1 MRSIVFDAALRY
13 AELGYPV
20 FPCAPGEKLPAT
32 VNGFKDAST
41 DPAQIERWWTEKPA
55 SNIGIPTQGLLVLD
69 IDAEAQWLQ
78 DQPERLVEL
87 AGAPLSL
94 TPSGGRH
101 YVFRQP
107 AGRAWRNTQGE
118 IAPHVDT
125 RADGGLFVVPPSA
138 LPGGKAYRW
147 VDGCELD
154 VPPDQLPEP
163 PAWLTDILDRIDGS
177 AQGGLTSP
185 SLARDATSAALANV
199 IPSGQRNGTLAKL
212 AGTMRRV
219 GMSQGEIQAALL
231 KANADRCRPP
241 LDPREVYRIAESI
254 GRYEPDQI
262 TVALVENHWE
272 QMLGGRPADGLRFTA
287 ITSRELATNTYDLE
301 YLVEGVLVRGQPTV
315 IAGPKKT
322 LKTNISI
329 DLALSL
335 SHAGLFLGR
344 FNVPAAV
351 KVGIMSGESGAATIQ
366 ETAKRIAWAKQWSLE
381 YFEAVFWSFDVPQLN
396 VPTHIAALRRF
407 ILDYELEVLILDPT
421 YLMMLGLGQDASNLF
436 VVGAY
441 LKAIGDLAQETGCT
455 PILCHHL
462 KKSVSEP
469 YEPAELENIA
479 WAGFQ
484 EFVRQWILLNR
495 RVRYDPDHGG
505 HHELWMSVGG
515 SAGHSGLWG
524 LNVDEGTRQDHGGR
538 RWEVEVISASEAYAQ
553 RANQVDEVLEERKQ
567 RQQQSR
573 ETKHREAILAA
584 LEMFPDGETPRVIHE
599 TASVSGTVANR
610 LLATLIAEGIAEEC
624 AVKKNKRDERGVRLT
639 SADRS
644 RAGTLGL
651 SRRDE
656 VVPPNAG
663 TVGRGG
669 TIPAVPPGRGG
680 GGTAPL

>member
-1 MRSIVFDAALRY
+1 MHSIVFDAVLRY

-32 VNGFKDAST
+32 ANGFKDAST

-78 DQPERLVEL
+78 DQPERLIEL

-125 RADGGLFVVPPSA
+125 RANGGLFVVPPSA

-154 VPPDQLPEP
+154 IPPDKLPEP
-163 PAWLTDILDRIDGS
+163 PRWLTEILDRIDGS
-177 AQGGLTSP
+177 AHGGPTQTDRPWRPSSP
-185 SLARDATSAALANV
+185 RDAASAALANV

-262 TVALVENHWE
+262 SVALVENHWE
-272 QMLGGRPADGLRFTA
+272 QMLGQPADGLRLTA

-301 YLVEGVLVRGQPTV
+301 YLVDGVLVRGQPTV

-366 ETAKRIAWAKQWSLE
+366 ETARRIAWAKQWSLE
-381 YFEAVFWSFDVPQLN
+381 SFESVFWSFDVPQLN

-421 YLMMLGLGQDASNLF
+421 YLMMLGLGQDAGNLF

-462 KKSVSEP
+462 KKSVNEP
-469 YEPAELENIA
+469 YEPAGLENIA

-505 HHELWMSVGG
+505 
-515 SAGHSGLWG
+515 
-524 LNVDEGTRQDHGGR
+524 R
-538 RWEVEVISASEAYAQ
+538 RWEVEVISASEAFAQ
-553 RANQVDEVLEERKQ
+553 RVDVAHEQSEERKQ

-573 ETKHREAILAA
+573 DEKHREALLKA
-584 LEMFPDGETPRVIHE
+584 LRLYPEGETPRVIRE
-599 TASVSGTVANR
+599 TASVSGAVANR
-610 LLATLIAEGIAEEC
+610 LLAALIAEGVAEEC
-624 AVKKNKRDERGVRLT
+624 AVKKHTREERGVRLCRH
-639 SADRS
+639 A
-644 RAGTLGL
+644 L
-651 SRRDE
+651 SS
-656 VVPPNAG
+656 
-663 TVGRGG
+663 
-669 TIPAVPPGRGG
+669 
-680 GGTAPL
+680 

>member
-69 IDAEAQWLQ
+69 VDAEAQWLQ
-78 DQPERLVEL
+78 DQPERLLEL

-125 RADGGLFVVPPSA
+125 RANGGLFVVPPSA
-138 LPGGKAYRW
+138 LPGGKTYRW
-147 VDGCELD
+147 AEGCELD

-163 PAWLTDILDRIDGS
+163 PAWLTEILDRIDGS
-177 AQGGLTSP
+177 AHGGPTSP
-185 SLARDATSAALANV
+185 SSPRDAALAALANV

-231 KANADRCRPP
+231 RANADRCQPP

-262 TVALVENHWE
+262 SVALVENHWE
-272 QMLGGRPADGLRFTA
+272 QMVAGAKPPEFQFTA
-287 ITSRELATNTYDLE
+287 ITSRELATNTYTLD
-301 YLVEGVLVRGQPTV
+301 YLVEGVLVRGQPAV

-329 DLALSL
+329 DLALAL
-335 SHAGLFLGR
+335 GHGGLFLTR
-344 FNVPAAV
+344 LNVPSAV
-351 KVGIMSGESGAATIQ
+351 RVGVMSGESGAATIQ
-366 ETAKRIAWAKQWSLE
+366 ETARRIALSKNWTLE
-381 YFEAVFWSFDVPQLN
+381 NFTGVFWSFDVPQLN
-396 VPTHIAALRRF
+396 NHKHIEALQRF
-407 ILDYELEVLILDPT
+407 IADYELEVLILDPT
-421 YLMMLGLGQDASNLF
+421 YLMMLGLGQDAGNLF
-436 VVGAY
+436 VVGEY
-441 LKAIGDLAQETGCT
+441 LKSIGDVAQATGCT

-462 KKSVSEP
+462 KKSIQEP

-524 LNVDEGTRQDHGGR
+524 LNIDEGTRQDPAGR
-538 RWEVEVISASEAYAQ
+538 RWEVEVITAAEAYAL
-553 RANQVDEVLEERKQ
+553 RADAANDQLEERKQ
-567 RQQQSR
+567 RQQQTR
-573 ETKHREAILAA
+573 DEKHREAILNA
-584 LEMFPDGETPRVIHE
+584 LRLHPAGETPRVIRE
-599 TASVSGTVANR
+599 LAGVSGAVATR
-610 LLATLIAEGIAEEC
+610 QLSLLIAEGLAEEC
-624 AVKKNKRDERGVRLT
+624 AVKKHTREERGIRLT
-639 SADRS
+639 NQS
-644 RAGTLGL
+644 L
-651 SRRDE
+651 S
-656 VVPPNAG
+656 
-663 TVGRGG
+663 T
-669 TIPAVPPGRGG
+669 
-680 GGTAPL
+680 

>member
-20 FPCAPGEKLPAT
+20 FPCAPGKKLPAT
-32 VNGFKDAST
+32 VNGFKDASS
-41 DPAQIERWWTEKPA
+41 DAAQIERWWTEKPA
-55 SNIGIPTQGLLVLD
+55 SNIGIPTHGLLVLD
-69 IDAEAQWLQ
+69 MDAEAKWLQ
-78 DQPERLVEL
+78 DQPERFVEL

-125 RADGGLFVVPPSA
+125 RANGGLFVVPPSA

-154 VPPDQLPEP
+154 VPPEQLPEP
-163 PAWLTDILDRIDGS
+163 PAWLTEILDRIDCP
-177 AQGGLTSP
+177 AHGGPTSP
-185 SLARDATSAALANV
+185 SSPRDAASAALANV
-199 IPSGQRNGTLAKL
+199 IPCGQRNGTLAKL

-262 TVALVENHWE
+262 SVALVENHWE

-344 FNVPAAV
+344 FNAPAAV

-421 YLMMLGLGQDASNLF
+421 YLMMLGLGQDAGNLF

-462 KKSVSEP
+462 KKSVNEP

-524 LNVDEGTRQDHGGR
+524 LNIDEGTRQDHGGR

-553 RANQVDEVLEERKQ
+553 RVEVANEQSEERKQ

-573 ETKHREAILAA
+573 DEKHREAILNA
-584 LEMFPDGETPRVIHE
+584 LGLYPEGETPRVIRE
-599 TASVSGTVANR
+599 MAALSGAVATR
-610 LLATLIAEGIAEEC
+610 QLSMLIAEGLVEEC
-624 AVKKNKRDERGVRLT
+624 LVKKHTREERGIRLCRH
-639 SADRS
+639 A
-644 RAGTLGL
+644 L
-651 SRRDE
+651 SS
-656 VVPPNAG
+656 
-663 TVGRGG
+663 
-669 TIPAVPPGRGG
+669 
-680 GGTAPL
+680 

>member
-1 MRSIVFDAALRY
+1 MIRSSVHEAALRY

-20 FPCAPGEKLPAT
+20 FPCAPGGKLPAT
-32 VNGFKDAST
+32 ANGFKDASA
-41 DPAQIERWWTEKPA
+41 DPDQIDAWWTAKPA
-55 SNIGIPTQGLLVLD
+55 SNIGIPTEGLLVLD
-69 IDAEAQWLQ
+69 IDVEADWLN
-78 DQPERLVEL
+78 DQPDKLLEL
-87 AGAPLSL
+87 AGAPLSR

-107 AGRAWRNTQGE
+107 AGRDWRNTQGE

-125 RADGGLFVVPPSA
+125 RGNGGLFVVPPSA
-138 LPGGKAYRW
+138 LPGGRTYQW

-154 VPPDQLPEP
+154 VPPDRLPEP
-163 PAWLTDILDRIDGS
+163 SVWLTEILDRIAGS
-177 AQGGLTSP
+177 AQGGASSP
-185 SLARDATSAALANV
+185 SLARVASSAALGNV
-199 IPSGQRNGTLAKL
+199 IPDGQRNGTLAKL
-212 AGTMRRV
+212 AGAMRRV
-219 GMSQGEIQAALL
+219 GMSQGEIQVALL

-262 TVALVENHWE
+262 SVALVENHWE
-272 QMLGGRPADGLRFTA
+272 QMLGGRPGDGLRFTA

-301 YLVEGVLVRGQPTV
+301 YLVDGVLVRGQPTV

-335 SHAGLFLGR
+335 SHAGLFLGQ

-421 YLMMLGLGQDASNLF
+421 YLMMLGLGQNAGNLF
-436 VVGAY
+436 VVGEY
-441 LKAIGDLAQETGCT
+441 LKSIGDEAQATGCT

-462 KKSVSEP
+462 KKSIQEP
-469 YEPAELENIA
+469 YEPEELENIA

-524 LNVDEGTRQDHGGR
+524 LNIDEGTRQDHGGR

-553 RANQVDEVLEERKQ
+553 RAHQVDEVLEERKQ

-573 ETKHREAILAA
+573 ETKHREAILNA
-584 LEMFPDGETPRVIHE
+584 LRLHPAGETPRVIRE
-599 TASVSGTVANR
+599 LAGVSGAVATR
-610 LLATLIAEGIAEEC
+610 QLSLLIAEDLAEEC
-624 AVKKNKRDERGVRLT
+624 VVKKHTREERGIRLT
-639 SADRS
+639 SQA
-644 RAGTLGL
+644 L
-651 SRRDE
+651 S
-656 VVPPNAG
+656 A
-663 TVGRGG
+663 
-669 TIPAVPPGRGG
+669 
-680 GGTAPL
+680 